1 MILATGLLIPTIV
14 WAAGKQITAHLSLQ
28 IMMLLEGRVVIGT
41 PSDTPISYN
50 GKTYVPLRLVGESL
64 GYEVKW
70 DGSNTTISIT
80 APEED
85 YPLIDNEAVEI

>member
-50 GKTYVPLRLVGESL
+50 GKPMYRYDWSVSHWGM
-64 GYEVKW
+64 K
-70 DGSNTTISIT
+70 
-80 APEED
+80 
-85 YPLIDNEAVEI
+85 